1 VLVSSIC
8 LLVNMS
14 VRSHL
19 HVVFWSFIEM
29 NTIFTRVDVVAT
41 PHYHANLLLFESS
54 YRLSIS
60 I

>member
-1 VLVSSIC
+1 
-8 LLVNMS
+8 M
-14 VRSHL
+14 
-19 HVVFWSFIEM
+19 VFWSFIEM
-29 NTIFTRVDVVAT
+29 NTIFTRVDVVAI